1 MCWSRNCNFSTSTQ
15 GKFTVLEGFK
25 MDTLFQD
32 IRFGVRMLLKSPTV
46 TLVAILTLALGIGA
60 NTAIFSTLNG
70 LFLRPLP
77 VANADRLVV
86 IGGQLR
92 GVDGGT
98 GLSYLEYQDLRSQT
112 EGFSDLIAYD
122 LNLVGL
128 SYNNTP
134 DTAVISYVS
143 ENYFSGLG
151 LKPAAGR
158 LLYGAEVEKR
168 GTEPE
173 VVLSYS
179 YWKKRFNLDPSI
191 VGRQI
196 KVNGRSATVVGVAP
210 ETFRGLHSILNMQAF
225 LPMSMR
231 TLSSD
236 SEDFWTKRDDRNL
249 RIYGVLRPGVSI
261 KQAQINLDVVMNRL
275 ARQYREEK
283 NFIARIYPE
292 RLARPEADPSNAIV
306 VVGVLFMVL
315 AGMVLLLACTNVA
328 NIILVR
334 STSRGREMAV
344 RAALGAARIRLV
356 RQLMTESVLLALAGG
371 FCGIALGA
379 WVSHLLGSIR
389 IVALGSPLVFDFSM
403 DWRVF
408 AFGLATAL
416 ITGVLVGMAPAM
428 RASRTNLNQ
437 VLQEGSRGVV
447 AGSARSRARNSLV
460 MVQVAASLM
469 LLVVAGLFV
478 RSARNAE
485 HMYLGFDP
493 SHVLNATVDVRTLGF
508 DKPKARRFYQDLVER
523 ARTLPGV
530 QSAAMAANVPM
541 GYSSNASP
549 VYIEGRVTANKEG
562 VPVIGN
568 NDVDPHYFETM
579 RVPLLRGRTF
589 TAQDNDRAPQ
599 VAIVNEVMARKFWP
613 DQDPIGK
620 RFSLHE
626 AGPFIQVVGLSKQGK
641 YGNPGE
647 DPTPFFYLP
656 VEQST
661 PLVATLQLRS
671 SVAPETLG
679 PQVESMIHQMVPGLP
694 LFSMETMEQ
703 SLEGA
708 NGLFL
713 FRMSTRFSGA
723 LGLVGLVLAMV
734 GVYGVIS
741 YAAAQRTHEIGVRM
755 ALGASRGNIL
765 LMILRQGIFLIGGGV
780 LAGLVLTILAR
791 RGLSSLLVGISG
803 SDPLTLALASLLL
816 AAVGFL
822 ASFIPAR
829 RAMNVEPLKALR
841 FE

>member
-1 MCWSRNCNFSTSTQ
+1 
-15 GKFTVLEGFK
+15 

-32 IRFGVRMLLKSPTV
+32 IRFGVRMLLKNPTV
-46 TLVAILTLALGIGA
+46 TLVAVLTLALGIGA

-86 IGGQLR
+86 IGGQHR
-92 GVDGGT
+92 GADSASQ
-98 GLSYLEYQDLRSQT
+98 LSYLEYQDMRSQT
-112 EGFSDLIAYD
+112 EGFSNLIGWN

-128 SYNNTP
+128 SYNNNA
-134 DTAVISYVS
+134 DTAVVSYVS
-143 ENYFSGLG
+143 DNYFSGLG

-158 LLYGAEVEKR
+158 LLYGPEVEKR
-168 GTEPE
+168 GNEPE
-173 VVLSYS
+173 IVLSYS

-191 VGRQI
+191 VGQQI
-196 KVNGRSATVVGVAP
+196 KVNGRNATVVGVAP
-210 ETFRGLHSILNMQAF
+210 EGFRGLYSIIEMQAF
-225 LPMSMR
+225 LPLGIR
-231 TLSSD
+231 TLWSD
-236 SEDFWTKRDDRNL
+236 SEDFWTKRDSRQL
-249 RIYGVLRPGVSI
+249 KVYGVLKPGVSRQ
-261 KQAQINLDVVMNRL
+261 QAQTSLNVVMQRM
-275 ARQYREEK
+275 AQQYPEEK
-283 NFIARIYPE
+283 NFTARIYPE
-292 RLARPEADPSNAIV
+292 RLARPEPDPTNGIV

-334 STSRGREMAV
+334 ATSRGREMAV
-344 RAALGAARIRLV
+344 RAALGAARIRLI
-356 RQLMTESVLLALAGG
+356 RQLMTESVLLGLAGG
-371 FCGIALGA
+371 LGGIALGA

-389 IVALGSPLVFDFSM
+389 IIALGSPLVFDFSM

-408 AFGLATAL
+408 VFGFAVAL
-416 ITGVLVGMAPAM
+416 LTGLLVGMAPAM
-428 RASRTNLNQ
+428 RTSRANLSQ

-447 AGSARSRARNSLV
+447 AGSARSRMRNGLV
-460 MVQVAASLM
+460 VVQVAASLM

-478 RSARNAE
+478 RSAKNAE

-493 SHVLNATVDVRTLGF
+493 SHVLNATVDLRTLGF
-508 DKPKARRFYQDLVER
+508 DKPKARRFYQDLVDR

-541 GYSSNASP
+541 GYSSDASP
-549 VYIEGRVTANKEG
+549 VYIEGRVAATKED

-568 NDVDPHYFETM
+568 NDVDTHYFETM
-579 RVPLLRGRTF
+579 RVPILRGRTF
-589 TAQDNDRAPQ
+589 TEQDNDKAPL
-599 VAIVNEVMARKFWP
+599 VAIVNEVMARKYWP

-620 RFSLHE
+620 RFSIRGVE
-626 AGPFIQVVGLSKQGK
+626 GPFIQVVGLSKQGK

-647 DPTPFFYLP
+647 DPMPFFYVP

-671 SVAPETLG
+671 SVSPETLG
-679 PQVESMIHQMVPGLP
+679 PQVEAAIHQLVPGLP

-713 FRMSTRFSGA
+713 YRMSTRFSGA
-723 LGLVGLVLAMV
+723 LGLVGLILAMV

-741 YAAAQRTHEIGVRM
+741 FAAAQRTHEIGVRM

-765 LMILRQGIFLIGGGV
+765 LMILRQGIFLIGGGLLV
-780 LAGLVLTILAR
+780 GLVLTILAR
-791 RGLSSLLVGISG
+791 RGLSSLLIGITG
-803 SDPLTLALASLLL
+803 SDPVTLLLASLLL
-816 AAVGFL
+816 ATVGFL

-841 FE
+841 FD

>member
-1 MCWSRNCNFSTSTQ
+1 
-15 GKFTVLEGFK
+15 

-32 IRFGVRMLLKSPTV
+32 IRFGVRMLLKNPTV
-46 TLVAILTLALGIGA
+46 TLVAVITLALGIGA

-86 IGGQLR
+86 IGGQQR
-92 GVDGGT
+92 GADSASQI
-98 GLSYLEYQDLRSQT
+98 SYLEYQDMRSQT
-112 EGFSDLIAYD
+112 EGFSDLIAWN

-128 SYNNTP
+128 SFNNNP
-134 DTAVISYVS
+134 ETAVVSYVS
-143 ENYFSGLG
+143 SNYFSGLG

-158 LLYGAEVEKR
+158 LLYGPEVEKR
-168 GTEPE
+168 GNEP
-173 VVLSYS
+173 VIVLSYA

-191 VGRQI
+191 VGQQVKI
-196 KVNGRSATVVGVAP
+196 NGRNATVVGVAP
-210 ETFRGLHSILNMQAF
+210 ENFHGLYSIIDMQAF
-225 LPMSMR
+225 LPLGIR
-231 TLSSD
+231 TLWSD
-236 SEDFWTKRDDRNL
+236 SEDFWTKRDNRQL
-249 RIYGVLRPGVSI
+249 KVYGMLKPGVSMQ
-261 KQAQINLDVVMNRL
+261 QAQTSLDVVMQRM
-275 ARQYREEK
+275 AGRYPEEK
-283 NFIARIYPE
+283 NFGARIYPE
-292 RLARPEADPSNAIV
+292 RLARPEPDPTNGIV

-334 STSRGREMAV
+334 ATSRGREMAV
-344 RAALGAARIRLV
+344 RAALGAARIRLI
-356 RQLMTESVLLALAGG
+356 RQLMTESVLLGLAGG
-371 FCGIALGA
+371 MGGIALGA

-389 IVALGSPLVFDFSM
+389 IIALGSPLVFDFSM

-408 AFGLATAL
+408 VFGLAIAL
-416 ITGVLVGMAPAM
+416 VTGLLVGMAPAM
-428 RASRTNLNQ
+428 RTSRANLGQ

-447 AGSARSRARNSLV
+447 AGTARARMRNGLV
-460 MVQVAASLM
+460 VVQVAASLM

-485 HMYLGFDP
+485 HLYLGFDP
-493 SHVLNATVDVRTLGF
+493 SHVLNATVDVRTMGF
-508 DKPKARRFYQDLVER
+508 DKAKARRFYQDLVDR

-530 QSAAMAANVPM
+530 QSAAITANVPM
-541 GYSSNASP
+541 GYSSDASP
-549 VYIEGRVTANKEG
+549 VYIEGRVAATKED

-568 NDVDPHYFETM
+568 NDVDIHYFETM

-589 TAQDNDRAPQ
+589 TAQDNEKAPL
-599 VAIVNEVMARKFWP
+599 VAIVNEVMAQKFWP
-613 DQDPIGK
+613 SQDPIGK
-620 RFSLHE
+620 RFSMKGIE
-626 AGPFIQVVGLSKQGK
+626 GPYIEVVGLSKQGK

-647 DPTPFFYLP
+647 NPTPFFYLP

-671 SVAPETLG
+671 SVPPETLG
-679 PQVESMIHQMVPGLP
+679 PQVETAIHQLAPGLP

-713 FRMSTRFSGA
+713 YRMSTRFSGA
-723 LGLVGLVLAMV
+723 LGLVGLLLAMV

-741 YAAAQRTHEIGVRM
+741 YAASQRTHEIGVRM
-755 ALGASRGNIL
+755 ALGASRVDIL
-765 LMILRQGIFLIGGGV
+765 KMILRQGLFLIGGGV
-780 LAGLVLTILAR
+780 IAGLVLTFLAG
-791 RGLSSLLVGISG
+791 RGLNSLLVGVSG

-816 AAVGFL
+816 ATVGFL

-829 RAMNVEPLKALR
+829 RALNVEPLKALR
-841 FE
+841 FD

>member
-1 MCWSRNCNFSTSTQ
+1 
-15 GKFTVLEGFK
+15 LEGFK

-32 IRFGVRMLLKSPTV
+32 IRFGVRMLLKNPTV
-46 TLVAILTLALGIGA
+46 TLVAALTLALGIGA

-86 IGGQLR
+86 IGGQMR

-112 EGFSDLIAYD
+112 EGFSELIAYN

-128 SYNNTP
+128 SFNNNP
-134 DTAVISYVS
+134 ETAVVSFVS

-173 VVLSYS
+173 VVLSYA

-196 KVNGRSATVVGVAP
+196 KVNGRSATIVGVAP
-210 ETFRGLHSILNMQAF
+210 ETFRGLYSIIDMQAF

-249 RIYGVLRPGVSI
+249 RIYGVLKPGVSM
-261 KQAQINLDVVMNRL
+261 KQAQTNLDVVMNRL
-275 ARQYREEK
+275 ARQYPEEK

-292 RLARPEADPSNAIV
+292 RLARPEADPSNSIV
-306 VVGVLFMVL
+306 LVGILFMVL

-344 RAALGAARIRLV
+344 RAALGAARIRLI
-356 RQLMTESVLLALAGG
+356 RQLMTESVLLALIGG

-416 ITGVLVGMAPAM
+416 VTGVLVGMAPAM

-447 AGSARSRARNSLV
+447 AGSARSRMRNSLV

-478 RSARNAE
+478 RSAKNAE
-485 HMYLGFDP
+485 HQYLGFDP
-493 SHVLNATVDVRTLGF
+493 SHVLNATIDTRTMGF
-508 DKPKARRFYQDLVER
+508 DKTKALRFYKDLVDH

-530 QSAAMAANVPM
+530 QSATITANVPM
-541 GYSSNASP
+541 GYSSDAAA
-549 VYIEGRVTANKEG
+549 VYIGGRAAASKED
-562 VPVIGN
+562 VPVVGN
-568 NDVDPHYFETM
+568 NQVDVHYFNTM
-579 RVPLLRGRTF
+579 RVPLLRGRAF
-589 TAQDNDRAPQ
+589 TAQDNDKAPL
-599 VAIVNEVMARKFWP
+599 VAIVDEVMAQKFWP
-613 DQDPIGK
+613 NQDPIGK
-620 RFSLHE
+620 RFSLKGLE
-626 AGPFIQVVGLSKQGK
+626 GPFIEVVGLSKQGK

-647 DPTPFFYLP
+647 NPTPFFYVPLD
-656 VEQST
+656 QST

-671 SVAPETLG
+671 SITPETLG
-679 PQVESMIHQMVPGLP
+679 PQVEAMVHNLVPGLP
-694 LFSMETMEQ
+694 IFSLETMEQ

-713 FRMSTRFSGA
+713 YRMSTRFSGA

-741 YAAAQRTHEIGVRM
+741 YAASQRTHEIGVRM

-780 LAGLVLTILAR
+780 LAGLILTVLAR
-791 RGLSSLLVGISG
+791 RGLSSLLVGITG

-822 ASFIPAR
+822 ASLIPAR

-841 FE
+841 FD

>member
-1 MCWSRNCNFSTSTQ
+1 M
-15 GKFTVLEGFK
+15 E
-25 MDTLFQD
+25 TLFQD
-32 IRFGVRMLLKSPTV
+32 IRFGIRMLVKSPTV
-46 TLVAILTLALGIGA
+46 TLIAVLTLALGIGA

-112 EGFSDLIAYD
+112 EGFSDLIAYN

-128 SYNNTP
+128 SFNNNP
-134 DTAVISYVS
+134 ETAVVSYVS
-143 ENYFSGLG
+143 QNYFSGLG

-158 LLYGAEVEKR
+158 LLYGPDVERR
-168 GTEPE
+168 GNQPE
-173 VVLSYS
+173 IVLSYA

-191 VGRQI
+191 VGQQI
-196 KVNGRSATVVGVAP
+196 KVNGSSATVVGVAP
-210 ETFRGLHSILNMQAF
+210 ESFHGLYSIIDMQAF
-225 LPMSMR
+225 LPMSAR
-231 TLSSD
+231 TLWSD
-236 SEDFWTKRDDRNL
+236 SEDFWTKRDSRNL
-249 RIYGVLRPGVSI
+249 KIYGVLKPGVSM
-261 KQAQINLDVVMNRL
+261 KQARTSLDVVMKRMAL
-275 ARQYREEK
+275 QYPEEK

-292 RLARPEADPSNAIV
+292 RLARPEPDPSNGIV

-328 NIILVR
+328 NLILVR
-334 STSRGREMAV
+334 STARGREMAV

-356 RQLMTESVLLALAGG
+356 RQLMTETVLLALAGG
-371 FCGIALGA
+371 LCGIALGA
-379 WVSHLLGSIR
+379 WVSHFLSSIR
-389 IVALGSPLVFDFSM
+389 IIALGSPLVFDFRM

-408 AFGLATAL
+408 AFGLAIAL
-416 ITGVLVGMAPAM
+416 VTGVLVGMAPAM
-428 RASRTNLNQ
+428 RASRTNLSH
-437 VLQEGSRGVV
+437 VLQEGSRGVI
-447 AGSARSRARNSLV
+447 AGSARSRMRNALV
-460 MVQVAASLM
+460 VVQVAASLM

-478 RSARNAE
+478 RSAKNAE
-485 HMYLGFDP
+485 HTYLGFDP

-530 QSAAMAANVPM
+530 QSAAVAANVPM
-541 GYSSNASP
+541 GYSSDAGP
-549 VYIEGRVTANKEG
+549 VYIEGRASAGKED

-568 NDVDPHYFETM
+568 NSVDIHYFETM
-579 RVPLLRGRTF
+579 RIPLLRGRAF
-589 TAQDNDRAPQ
+589 TARDNEKAPL
-599 VAIVNEVMARKFWP
+599 VAVVNEVMANKYWP
-613 DQDPIGK
+613 NQDPIGK
-620 RFSLHE
+620 RFSIRGAE
-626 AGPFIQVVGLSKQGK
+626 GPFIEVVGLSKQGK

-647 DPTPFFYLP
+647 EPTPFFYLP
-656 VEQST
+656 EEQST

-671 SVAPETLG
+671 SVSPETLG
-679 PQVESMIHQMVPGLP
+679 PQAEALIHQLAPGLP

-713 FRMSTRFSGA
+713 YRMSTRFSGA
-723 LGLVGLVLAMV
+723 LGLVGLMLAMV

-755 ALGASRGNIL
+755 ALGASRGDIL
-765 LMILRQGIFLIGGGV
+765 KMILRQGLFLIGGGV
-780 LAGLVLTILAR
+780 ISGLLLTFLAA
-791 RGLSSLLVGISG
+791 RGLNSLLVGVSG
-803 SDPLTLALASLLL
+803 SDPVTLVLASFLL
-816 AAVGFL
+816 ASIGFM

-829 RAMNVEPLKALR
+829 RAMNVEPLRALR
-841 FE
+841 FD

>member
-1 MCWSRNCNFSTSTQ
+1 
-15 GKFTVLEGFK
+15 
-25 MDTLFQD
+25 MDTAFQD
-32 IRFGVRMLLKSPTV
+32 IRFGVRMLLKNPTV
-46 TLVAILTLALGIGA
+46 TLVAVLTLALGIGA

-112 EGFSDLIAYD
+112 EGFSDLIAYN

-128 SYNNTP
+128 TFNNNP
-134 DTAVISYVS
+134 ETAVVSYVS
-143 ENYFSGLG
+143 QNYFSGLG

-173 VVLSYS
+173 VVLSYA
-179 YWKKRFNLDPSI
+179 YWKKRFNLDPSVI
-191 VGRQI
+191 GRQI
-196 KVNGRSATVVGVAP
+196 KVNGRSATIVGVAP
-210 ETFRGLHSILNMQAF
+210 ETFRGLYSIIDMQAF

-231 TLSSD
+231 TLWSD

-249 RIYGVLRPGVSI
+249 RIYGVLKPGVSMR
-261 KQAQINLDVVMNRL
+261 QAQTSLDVVMNRL
-275 ARQYREEK
+275 ARQYPEEK

-292 RLARPEADPSNAIV
+292 RLARPEADPSNSIV
-306 VVGVLFMVL
+306 VVGILFMVL

-334 STSRGREMAV
+334 ATSRGREMAV
-344 RAALGAARIRLV
+344 RSALGAARIRLV

-371 FCGIALGA
+371 LCGIALGA
-379 WVSHLLGSIR
+379 WVSHLLSSIR

-416 ITGVLVGMAPAM
+416 VTGVLVGMAPAM

-447 AGSARSRARNSLV
+447 AGSARSRMRNSLV
-460 MVQVAASLM
+460 IVQVAASLM

-493 SHVLNATVDVRTLGF
+493 SHVLNATVDVRALGF

-530 QSAAMAANVPM
+530 QSAAIAANVPM
-541 GYSSNASP
+541 GYSSDASP
-549 VYIEGRVTANKEG
+549 VYIEGRVTATRED

-568 NDVDPHYFETM
+568 NDVDTHYFETM
-579 RVPLLRGRTF
+579 RVPLLRGRAF
-589 TAQDNDRAPQ
+589 TAQDNDKAPL
-599 VAIVNEVMARKFWP
+599 VAIVNEVMAQKFWP
-613 DQDPIGK
+613 NQDPIGK
-620 RFSLHE
+620 RFSMKGIE
-626 AGPFIQVVGLSKQGK
+626 GPLITVVGVSKQGK
-641 YGNPGE
+641 YQNPGE
-647 DPTPFFYLP
+647 DPTPFFYVP
-656 VEQST
+656 TDQFT
-661 PLVATLQLRS
+661 PLVATLQLRT
-671 SVAPETLG
+671 SVSPETLG
-679 PQVESMIHQMVPGLP
+679 PQVVAAIHQLVPGLP

-713 FRMSTRFSGA
+713 YRMSTRFSGA

-741 YAAAQRTHEIGVRM
+741 YAASQRTHEIGVRM

-803 SDPLTLALASLLL
+803 SDPLTLAAASLLL
-816 AAVGFL
+816 AVVGFL
-822 ASFIPAR
+822 ASFIPAH

-841 FE
+841 FD

>member
-1 MCWSRNCNFSTSTQ
+1 
-15 GKFTVLEGFK
+15 
-25 MDTLFQD
+25 MDTLFHD
-32 IRFGVRMLLKSPTV
+32 IRFGVRMLLKNPTV
-46 TLVAILTLALGIGA
+46 TLVAALTLALGIGA

-86 IGGQLR
+86 IGGQMR

-112 EGFSDLIAYD
+112 EGFSELIAYN

-128 SYNNTP
+128 SFNNNP
-134 DTAVISYVS
+134 ETAVVSFVS

-173 VVLSYS
+173 VVLSYA

-196 KVNGRSATVVGVAP
+196 KVNGRSATIVGVAP
-210 ETFRGLHSILNMQAF
+210 ETFRGLYSIIDMQAF

-249 RIYGVLRPGVSI
+249 RIYGVLKPGVSM
-261 KQAQINLDVVMNRL
+261 KQAQTNLDVVMNRL
-275 ARQYREEK
+275 ARQYPEEK

-292 RLARPEADPSNAIV
+292 RLARPEADPSNSIV
-306 VVGVLFMVL
+306 LVGILFMVL

-344 RAALGAARIRLV
+344 RAALGAARIRLI
-356 RQLMTESVLLALAGG
+356 RQLMTESVLLALIGG

-416 ITGVLVGMAPAM
+416 VTGVLVGMAPAM

-447 AGSARSRARNSLV
+447 AGSARSRMRNSLV

-478 RSARNAE
+478 RSAKNAE
-485 HMYLGFDP
+485 HQYLGFDP
-493 SHVLNATVDVRTLGF
+493 SHVLNATIDTRTMGF
-508 DKPKARRFYQDLVER
+508 DKTKALRFYKDLVDH

-530 QSAAMAANVPM
+530 QSATITANVPM
-541 GYSSNASP
+541 GYSSDAAA
-549 VYIEGRVTANKEG
+549 VYIGGRAAASKED
-562 VPVIGN
+562 VPVVGN
-568 NDVDPHYFETM
+568 NQVDVHYFNTM
-579 RVPLLRGRTF
+579 RVPLLRGRAF
-589 TAQDNDRAPQ
+589 TAQDNDKAPL
-599 VAIVNEVMARKFWP
+599 VAIVNEVMAQKFWP
-613 DQDPIGK
+613 NQDPIGK
-620 RFSLHE
+620 RFSLKGLE
-626 AGPFIQVVGLSKQGK
+626 GPFIEVVGLSKQGK

-647 DPTPFFYLP
+647 NPTPFFYVPLD
-656 VEQST
+656 QST

-671 SVAPETLG
+671 SIAPETLG
-679 PQVESMIHQMVPGLP
+679 PQVEAMVHNLVPGLP
-694 LFSMETMEQ
+694 IFSLETMEQ

-713 FRMSTRFSGA
+713 YRMSTRFSGA

-741 YAAAQRTHEIGVRM
+741 YAASQRTHEIGVRM

-780 LAGLVLTILAR
+780 LAGLILTVLAR
-791 RGLSSLLVGISG
+791 RGLSSLLVGITG

-822 ASFIPAR
+822 ASLIPAR

-841 FE
+841 FD

>member
-1 MCWSRNCNFSTSTQ
+1 
-15 GKFTVLEGFK
+15 LEGFK

-32 IRFGVRMLLKSPTV
+32 IRFGVRMLLKNPTV
-46 TLVAILTLALGIGA
+46 TLVAALTLALGIGA

-86 IGGQLR
+86 IGGQMR

-112 EGFSDLIAYD
+112 EGFSELIAYN

-128 SYNNTP
+128 SFNDNP
-134 DTAVISYVS
+134 ETAVVSFVS

-173 VVLSYS
+173 VVLSYA

-196 KVNGRSATVVGVAP
+196 KVNGRSATIVGVAP
-210 ETFRGLHSILNMQAF
+210 ETFRGLYSIIDMQAF

-249 RIYGVLRPGVSI
+249 RIYGVLKPGVSM
-261 KQAQINLDVVMNRL
+261 KQAQTNLDVVMNRL
-275 ARQYREEK
+275 ARQYPEEK

-292 RLARPEADPSNAIV
+292 RLARPEADPSNSIV
-306 VVGVLFMVL
+306 LVGILFMVL

-344 RAALGAARIRLV
+344 RAALGAARIRLI
-356 RQLMTESVLLALAGG
+356 RQLMTESVLLALIGG

-416 ITGVLVGMAPAM
+416 VTGVLVGMAPAM

-447 AGSARSRARNSLV
+447 AGSVRSRMRNSLV

-478 RSARNAE
+478 RSANNAE
-485 HMYLGFDP
+485 HQYLGFDP
-493 SHVLNATVDVRTLGF
+493 SHVLNATIDTRTMGF
-508 DKPKARRFYQDLVER
+508 DKTKALRFYKDLVDH

-530 QSAAMAANVPM
+530 QSATITANVPM
-541 GYSSNASP
+541 GYSSDAAA
-549 VYIEGRVTANKEG
+549 VYIGGRAAASKED
-562 VPVIGN
+562 VPVVGN
-568 NDVDPHYFETM
+568 NQVDVHYFNTM
-579 RVPLLRGRTF
+579 RVPLLRGRAF
-589 TAQDNDRAPQ
+589 TAQDNDKAPL
-599 VAIVNEVMARKFWP
+599 VAIVNEVMAQKFWSN
-613 DQDPIGK
+613 QDPIGK
-620 RFSLHE
+620 RFSLKGLE
-626 AGPFIQVVGLSKQGK
+626 GPFIEVVGLSKQGK

-647 DPTPFFYLP
+647 NPTPFFYVPLD
-656 VEQST
+656 QST

-671 SVAPETLG
+671 SIAPETLG
-679 PQVESMIHQMVPGLP
+679 PQVEAMVHNLAPGLP
-694 LFSMETMEQ
+694 IFSLETMEQ

-713 FRMSTRFSGA
+713 YRMSTRFSGA

-741 YAAAQRTHEIGVRM
+741 YAASQRTHEIGVRM

-780 LAGLVLTILAR
+780 LAGLILTVLAR
-791 RGLSSLLVGISG
+791 RGLSSLLVGITG

-822 ASFIPAR
+822 ASLIPAR

-841 FE
+841 FD

>member
-1 MCWSRNCNFSTSTQ
+1 
-15 GKFTVLEGFK
+15 

-32 IRFGVRMLLKSPTV
+32 IRFGVRMLLKNPTV
-46 TLVAILTLALGIGA
+46 TLVAALTLALGIGA

-86 IGGQLR
+86 IGGQMR

-112 EGFSDLIAYD
+112 EGFSELIAYN

-128 SYNNTP
+128 SFNNNP
-134 DTAVISYVS
+134 ETAVVSFVS

-173 VVLSYS
+173 VVLSYA

-196 KVNGRSATVVGVAP
+196 KVNGRSATIVGVAP
-210 ETFRGLHSILNMQAF
+210 ETFRGLYSIIDMQAF

-249 RIYGVLRPGVSI
+249 RIYGVLKPGVSM
-261 KQAQINLDVVMNRL
+261 KQAQTNLDVVMNRL
-275 ARQYREEK
+275 ARQYPEEK

-292 RLARPEADPSNAIV
+292 RLARPEADPSNSIV
-306 VVGVLFMVL
+306 LVGILFMVL

-344 RAALGAARIRLV
+344 RAALGAARIRLI
-356 RQLMTESVLLALAGG
+356 RQLMTESVLLALIGG

-416 ITGVLVGMAPAM
+416 VTGVLVGMAPAM

-447 AGSARSRARNSLV
+447 AGSARSRMRNSLV

-478 RSARNAE
+478 RSANNAE
-485 HMYLGFDP
+485 HQYLGFDP
-493 SHVLNATVDVRTLGF
+493 SHVLNATIDTRTMGF
-508 DKPKARRFYQDLVER
+508 DKTKALRFYKDLVDH

-530 QSAAMAANVPM
+530 QSATITANVPM
-541 GYSSNASP
+541 GYSSDAAA
-549 VYIEGRVTANKEG
+549 VYIGGRAAASKED
-562 VPVIGN
+562 VPVVGN
-568 NDVDPHYFETM
+568 NQVDVHYFNTM
-579 RVPLLRGRTF
+579 RVPLLRGRAF
-589 TAQDNDRAPQ
+589 TAQDNDKAPL
-599 VAIVNEVMARKFWP
+599 VAIVNEVMAQKFWP
-613 DQDPIGK
+613 NQDPIGK
-620 RFSLHE
+620 RFSLKGLE
-626 AGPFIQVVGLSKQGK
+626 GPFIEVVGLSKQGK

-647 DPTPFFYLP
+647 NPTPFFYVPLD
-656 VEQST
+656 QST

-671 SVAPETLG
+671 SIAPETLG
-679 PQVESMIHQMVPGLP
+679 PQVEAMVHNLVPGLP
-694 LFSMETMEQ
+694 IFSLETMEQ

-713 FRMSTRFSGA
+713 YRMSTRFSGA

-741 YAAAQRTHEIGVRM
+741 YAASQRTHEIGVRM

-780 LAGLVLTILAR
+780 LAGLILTVLAR
-791 RGLSSLLVGISG
+791 RGLSSLLVGITG

-822 ASFIPAR
+822 ASLIPAR

-841 FE
+841 FD

>member
-1 MCWSRNCNFSTSTQ
+1 
-15 GKFTVLEGFK
+15 LEGFK

-32 IRFGVRMLLKSPTV
+32 IRFGVRMLLKNPTV
-46 TLVAILTLALGIGA
+46 TLVAALTLALGIGA

-86 IGGQLR
+86 IGGQMR
-92 GVDGGT
+92 GEDGGT

-112 EGFSDLIAYD
+112 EGFSELIAYN

-128 SYNNTP
+128 SFNNNP
-134 DTAVISYVS
+134 ETAVVSFVS

-173 VVLSYS
+173 VVLSYA

-196 KVNGRSATVVGVAP
+196 KVNGRSATIVGVAP
-210 ETFRGLHSILNMQAF
+210 ETFRGLYSIIDMQAF

-249 RIYGVLRPGVSI
+249 RIYGVLKPGVSM
-261 KQAQINLDVVMNRL
+261 KQAQTNLDVVMNRL
-275 ARQYREEK
+275 ARQYPEEK

-292 RLARPEADPSNAIV
+292 RLARPEADPSNSIV
-306 VVGVLFMVL
+306 LVGILFMVL

-344 RAALGAARIRLV
+344 RAALGAARIRLI
-356 RQLMTESVLLALAGG
+356 RQLMTESVLLALIGG

-416 ITGVLVGMAPAM
+416 VTGVLVGMAPAM

-447 AGSARSRARNSLV
+447 AGSVRSRMRNSLV

-478 RSARNAE
+478 RSANNAE
-485 HMYLGFDP
+485 HQYLGFDP
-493 SHVLNATVDVRTLGF
+493 SHVLNATIDTRTMGF
-508 DKPKARRFYQDLVER
+508 DKTKALRFYKDLVDH

-530 QSAAMAANVPM
+530 QSATITANVPM
-541 GYSSNASP
+541 GYSSDAAA
-549 VYIEGRVTANKEG
+549 VYIGGRAAASKED
-562 VPVIGN
+562 VPVVGN
-568 NDVDPHYFETM
+568 NQVDVHYFNTM
-579 RVPLLRGRTF
+579 RVPLLRGRAF
-589 TAQDNDRAPQ
+589 TAQDNDKAPL
-599 VAIVNEVMARKFWP
+599 VAIVDEVMAQKFWP
-613 DQDPIGK
+613 NQDPIGK
-620 RFSLHE
+620 RFSLKGLE
-626 AGPFIQVVGLSKQGK
+626 GPFIEVVGLSKQGK

-647 DPTPFFYLP
+647 NPTPFFYVPLD
-656 VEQST
+656 QST

-671 SVAPETLG
+671 SIAPETLG
-679 PQVESMIHQMVPGLP
+679 PQVEAMVHNLVPGLP
-694 LFSMETMEQ
+694 IFSLETMEQ

-713 FRMSTRFSGA
+713 YRMSTRFSGA

-741 YAAAQRTHEIGVRM
+741 YAASQRTHEIGVRM

-780 LAGLVLTILAR
+780 LAGLILTVLAR
-791 RGLSSLLVGISG
+791 RGLSSLLVGITG

-822 ASFIPAR
+822 ASLIPAR

-841 FE
+841 FD

>member
-1 MCWSRNCNFSTSTQ
+1 
-15 GKFTVLEGFK
+15 LEGFK

-32 IRFGVRMLLKSPTV
+32 IRFGVRMLLKNPTV
-46 TLVAILTLALGIGA
+46 TLVAALTLALGIGA

-86 IGGQLR
+86 IGGQMR
-92 GVDGGT
+92 GEDGGT

-112 EGFSDLIAYD
+112 EGFSELIAYN

-128 SYNNTP
+128 SFNNNP
-134 DTAVISYVS
+134 ETAVVSFVS

-173 VVLSYS
+173 VVLSYA

-196 KVNGRSATVVGVAP
+196 KVNGRSATIVGVAP
-210 ETFRGLHSILNMQAF
+210 ETFRGLYSIIDMQAF

-249 RIYGVLRPGVSI
+249 RIYGVLKPGVSM
-261 KQAQINLDVVMNRL
+261 KQAQTNLDVVMNHL
-275 ARQYREEK
+275 AGQYPEEK

-292 RLARPEADPSNAIV
+292 RLARPEADPSNSIV
-306 VVGVLFMVL
+306 VVGILFMVL

-344 RAALGAARIRLV
+344 RAALGAARIRLI
-356 RQLMTESVLLALAGG
+356 RQLMTESVLLALIGG

-416 ITGVLVGMAPAM
+416 VTGVLVGMAPAM

-447 AGSARSRARNSLV
+447 AGSVRSRMRNSLV

-478 RSARNAE
+478 RSANNAE
-485 HMYLGFDP
+485 HQYLGFDP
-493 SHVLNATVDVRTLGF
+493 SHVLNATIDTRTMGF
-508 DKPKARRFYQDLVER
+508 DKTKALRFYKDLVDH

-530 QSAAMAANVPM
+530 QSATITANVPM
-541 GYSSNASP
+541 GYSSDAAA
-549 VYIEGRVTANKEG
+549 VYIGGRAAASKED
-562 VPVIGN
+562 VPVVGN
-568 NDVDPHYFETM
+568 NQVDVHYFNTM
-579 RVPLLRGRTF
+579 RVPLLRGRAF
-589 TAQDNDRAPQ
+589 TAQDNDKAPL
-599 VAIVNEVMARKFWP
+599 VAIVNEVMAQKFWP
-613 DQDPIGK
+613 NQDPIGK
-620 RFSLHE
+620 RFSLKGLE
-626 AGPFIQVVGLSKQGK
+626 GPFIEVVGLSKQGK

-647 DPTPFFYLP
+647 NPTPFFYVPLD
-656 VEQST
+656 QST

-671 SVAPETLG
+671 SIAPETLG
-679 PQVESMIHQMVPGLP
+679 PQVEAMVHNLVPGLP
-694 LFSMETMEQ
+694 IFSLETMEQ

-713 FRMSTRFSGA
+713 YRMSTRFSGA

-741 YAAAQRTHEIGVRM
+741 YAASQRTHEIGVRM

-780 LAGLVLTILAR
+780 LAGLILTVLAR
-791 RGLSSLLVGISG
+791 RGLSSLLVGITG

-822 ASFIPAR
+822 ASLIPAR

-841 FE
+841 FD

>member
-1 MCWSRNCNFSTSTQ
+1 
-15 GKFTVLEGFK
+15 

-32 IRFGVRMLLKSPTV
+32 IRFGVRMLLKNPTV
-46 TLVAILTLALGIGA
+46 TLVAALTLALGIGA

-86 IGGQLR
+86 IGGQMR
-92 GVDGGT
+92 GEDGGT

-112 EGFSDLIAYD
+112 EGFSELIAYN

-128 SYNNTP
+128 SFNNNP
-134 DTAVISYVS
+134 ETAVVSFVS

-173 VVLSYS
+173 VVLSYAF
-179 YWKKRFNLDPSI
+179 WKKRFNLDPSI

-196 KVNGRSATVVGVAP
+196 KVNGRSATIVGVAP
-210 ETFRGLHSILNMQAF
+210 ETFRGLYSIIDMQAF

-249 RIYGVLRPGVSI
+249 RIYGVLKPGVSM
-261 KQAQINLDVVMNRL
+261 KQAQTNLDVVMNHL
-275 ARQYREEK
+275 AGQYPEEK

-292 RLARPEADPSNAIV
+292 RLARPEADPSNSIV
-306 VVGVLFMVL
+306 VVGILFMVL

-344 RAALGAARIRLV
+344 RAALGAARIRLI
-356 RQLMTESVLLALAGG
+356 RQLMTESVLLALIGG

-416 ITGVLVGMAPAM
+416 VTGVLVGMAPAM

-447 AGSARSRARNSLV
+447 AGSVRSRMRNSLV

-478 RSARNAE
+478 RSANNAE
-485 HMYLGFDP
+485 HQYLGFDP
-493 SHVLNATVDVRTLGF
+493 SHVLNATIDTRTMGF
-508 DKPKARRFYQDLVER
+508 DKTKALRFYKDLVDH

-530 QSAAMAANVPM
+530 QSATITANVPM
-541 GYSSNASP
+541 GYSSDAAA
-549 VYIEGRVTANKEG
+549 VYIEGRAAASKED
-562 VPVIGN
+562 VPVVGN
-568 NDVDPHYFETM
+568 NQVDVHYFNTM
-579 RVPLLRGRTF
+579 RVPLLRGRAF
-589 TAQDNDRAPQ
+589 TAQDNDKAPL
-599 VAIVNEVMARKFWP
+599 VAIVNEVMAQKFWP
-613 DQDPIGK
+613 NQDPIGK
-620 RFSLHE
+620 RFSLKGLE
-626 AGPFIQVVGLSKQGK
+626 GPFIEVVGLSKQGK

-647 DPTPFFYLP
+647 NPTPFFYVPLD
-656 VEQST
+656 QST

-671 SVAPETLG
+671 SIAPETLG
-679 PQVESMIHQMVPGLP
+679 PQVEAMVHNLAPGLP
-694 LFSMETMEQ
+694 IFSLETMEQ

-713 FRMSTRFSGA
+713 YRMSTRFSGA

-741 YAAAQRTHEIGVRM
+741 YAASQRTHEIGVRM

-780 LAGLVLTILAR
+780 LAGLILTVLAR
-791 RGLSSLLVGISG
+791 RGLSSLLVGITG

-822 ASFIPAR
+822 ASLIPAR

-841 FE
+841 FD

>member
-1 MCWSRNCNFSTSTQ
+1 
-15 GKFTVLEGFK
+15 

-32 IRFGVRMLLKSPTV
+32 IRFGVRMLLKNPTV
-46 TLVAILTLALGIGA
+46 TLVAALTLALGIGA

-86 IGGQLR
+86 IGGQMR
-92 GVDGGT
+92 GEDGGT

-112 EGFSDLIAYD
+112 EGFSELIAYN

-128 SYNNTP
+128 SFNDNP
-134 DTAVISYVS
+134 ETAVVSFVS

-173 VVLSYS
+173 VVLSYA

-196 KVNGRSATVVGVAP
+196 KVNGRSATIVGVAP
-210 ETFRGLHSILNMQAF
+210 ETFRGLYSIIDMQAF

-249 RIYGVLRPGVSI
+249 RIYGVLKPGVSM
-261 KQAQINLDVVMNRL
+261 KQAQTNLDVVMNRL
-275 ARQYREEK
+275 ARQYPEEK

-292 RLARPEADPSNAIV
+292 RLARPEADPSNSIV
-306 VVGVLFMVL
+306 LVGILFMVL

-344 RAALGAARIRLV
+344 RAALGAARIRLI
-356 RQLMTESVLLALAGG
+356 RQLMTESVLLALIGG

-416 ITGVLVGMAPAM
+416 VTGVLVGMAPAM

-447 AGSARSRARNSLV
+447 AGSARSRMRNSLV

-478 RSARNAE
+478 RSANNAE
-485 HMYLGFDP
+485 HQYLGFDP
-493 SHVLNATVDVRTLGF
+493 SHVLNATIDTRTMGF
-508 DKPKARRFYQDLVER
+508 DKTKALRFYKDLVDH

-530 QSAAMAANVPM
+530 QSATITANVPM
-541 GYSSNASP
+541 GYSSDAAA
-549 VYIEGRVTANKEG
+549 VYIEGRAAASKED

-568 NDVDPHYFETM
+568 NQVDVHYFNTM
-579 RVPLLRGRTF
+579 RVPLLRGRAF
-589 TAQDNDRAPQ
+589 TAQDNDKAPL
-599 VAIVNEVMARKFWP
+599 VAIVNEVMAQKFWP
-613 DQDPIGK
+613 NQDPIGK
-620 RFSLHE
+620 RFSLKGLE
-626 AGPFIQVVGLSKQGK
+626 GPFIEVVGLSKQGK

-647 DPTPFFYLP
+647 NPTPFFYVPLD
-656 VEQST
+656 QST

-671 SVAPETLG
+671 SIAPETLG
-679 PQVESMIHQMVPGLP
+679 PQVEAMVHNLVPGLP
-694 LFSMETMEQ
+694 IFSLETMEQ

-713 FRMSTRFSGA
+713 YRMSTRFSGA

-741 YAAAQRTHEIGVRM
+741 YAASQRTHEIGVRM

-780 LAGLVLTILAR
+780 LAGLILTVLAR
-791 RGLSSLLVGISG
+791 RGLSSLLVGITG

-822 ASFIPAR
+822 ASLIPAR

-841 FE
+841 FD